1 MQKSYV
7 WSSVGS
13 ILLLIGAA
21 MLLPVAC
28 GLYFQETEYLVF
40 LGCAGVTVLVGF
52 LLCFGLRPYNN
63 IGKRGRLHKGT
74 RVMMK
79 DGYAIVTYG
88 WIGAA
93 LFAMLPY
100 LFTGTVH
107 GVTDGL
113 FEAVSGFTMTGATTL
128 YEIEAVPRCVL
139 LWRSLT
145 QWFGGMGVLVLFV
158 ALLNGQNHGSL
169 QLIRADGLNAARQR
183 LNLKM
188 LETAS
193 GLALIYVSHT
203 VLLMLLYRLAGMG
216 LFDAVNH
223 GFTVISAGGFSTK
236 TAGIAA
242 YQSATI
248 EWITIFGMFLTG
260 LNYTLFLHAWHNK
273 SLSELK
279 NSLELRVYLGLI
291 FFASIAVIALNAPEY
306 HGTISTLMR
315 HGLFQVLSIITTAGF
330 VVCDFEQWVVPAQ
343 LILILLMLCGAC
355 AGAVGGGIKIDRH
368 IILIQKSIQEI
379 RRFLHPNLVTR
390 LKSNHQ
396 LLEDGVILS
405 VNMFFYIYIAL
416 IVFGTAVVSMC
427 GVELLGALTAVLSC
441 LGGIGPA
448 FGQAA
453 LYYGAMPLVAKWALI
468 VLMLIGRLEV
478 YAVMVLI
485 HPLHRQMRESD
496 RIQVLKNLERD
507 GVMEPLVRDDDDD
520 EA

>member
-93 LFAMLPY
+93 LFATLPY

-113 FEAVSGFTMTGATTL
+113 FEAVSDFTMTGATTL

-188 LETAS
+188 LETANE
-193 GLALIYVSHT
+193 LA
-203 VLLMLLYRLAGMG
+203 
-216 LFDAVNH
+216 
-223 GFTVISAGGFSTK
+223 
-236 TAGIAA
+236 
-242 YQSATI
+242 
-248 EWITIFGMFLTG
+248 
-260 LNYTLFLHAWHNK
+260 
-273 SLSELK
+273 
-279 NSLELRVYLGLI
+279 
-291 FFASIAVIALNAPEY
+291 
-306 HGTISTLMR
+306 
-315 HGLFQVLSIITTAGF
+315 
-330 VVCDFEQWVVPAQ
+330 
-343 LILILLMLCGAC
+343 
-355 AGAVGGGIKIDRH
+355 
-368 IILIQKSIQEI
+368 
-379 RRFLHPNLVTR
+379 
-390 LKSNHQ
+390 
-396 LLEDGVILS
+396 
-405 VNMFFYIYIAL
+405 
-416 IVFGTAVVSMC
+416 
-427 GVELLGALTAVLSC
+427 
-441 LGGIGPA
+441 
-448 FGQAA
+448 
-453 LYYGAMPLVAKWALI
+453 
-468 VLMLIGRLEV
+468 
-478 YAVMVLI
+478 
-485 HPLHRQMRESD
+485 
-496 RIQVLKNLERD
+496 
-507 GVMEPLVRDDDDD
+507 
-520 EA
+520 